1 MASTFFQKDSKFYPN
16 ETKYASCCRF
26 NRNRRARFL
35 ESYGSEVQLPLHV
48 SQPLQ
53 IESAGMVHHRN
64 GAIAFSAA
72 ISKTGG
78 HLICRMAN
86 RRNIQGIGINPAVD
100 GTRQQGVGSVIV
112 DCAIDP
118 VTTPL
123 FGIPPQRLHA
133 AVTGDLQS
141 LGGFGAEL
149 RRNGS
154 YDILAASRSP
164 S

>member
-1 MASTFFQKDSKFYPN
+1 MKPN
-16 ETKYASCCRF
+16 TPSCCRF

-112 DCAIDP
+112 DCAIGP

>member
-1 MASTFFQKDSKFYPN
+1 M
-16 ETKYASCCRF
+16 
-26 NRNRRARFL
+26 

-141 LGGFGAEL
+141 PGGL
-149 RRNGS
+149 RRR
-154 YDILAASRSP
+154 ASAQWQL
-164 S
+164 

>member
-1 MASTFFQKDSKFYPN
+1 M
-16 ETKYASCCRF
+16 
-26 NRNRRARFL
+26 

-123 FGIPPQRLHA
+123 FVIPPQRLHA